1 MLIPLTDANS
11 RAEFYLY
18 SDMIRVVQ
26 QQPRNQMLTLVVT
39 NIVGPQ
45 GPLAYEVLETPAT
58 IAALVN
64 GHSLPREQTPP
75 KQLLQG

>member
-18 SDMIRVVQ
+18 AEMIRVVQ
-26 QQPRNQMLTLVVT
+26 PQPRNQMVTLVVT
-39 NIVGPQ
+39 NIIGPQ

-58 IAALVN
+58 IAALIN
-64 GHSLPREQTPP
+64 GHSLPQEPTPP
-75 KQLLQG
+75 RQLLQE